1 MAMAELSE
9 RHEVRLRGKDKT
21 ITFVADSDDGRL
33 VIRQESDG
41 KKAKDVCAITLSDPD
56 ELRGFFK
63 GLRRMMTALGVSVE
77 GEAIAPKPRALA
89 APKREGTTPRRADT
103 EPEREALIAEARQR
117 NAQAFAP
124 WTRDE
129 EDDVRRLYEAG
140 KTIEAIA
147 RIRKRSPRAIELR
160 LQRLG
165 LLPPS

>member
-1 MAMAELSE
+1 MAELSE

-21 ITFVADSDDGRL
+21 ITFIADSDDGRL
-33 VIRQESDG
+33 VIRQEPEG
-41 KKAKDVCAITLSDPD
+41 KKPKDVCAITLSDPD

-63 GLRRMMTALGVSVE
+63 GLRRMMAALGVSVE
-77 GEAIAPKPRALA
+77 AEAPLPPKPKALTGA
-89 APKREGTTPRRADT
+89 KRDDA

-124 WTRDE
+124 WTEDE
-129 EDDVRRLYEAG
+129 EQDVRRLYEAG

-147 RIRKRSPRAIELR
+147 RMQKRSRRAIELR

-165 LLPPS
+165 MLPPS